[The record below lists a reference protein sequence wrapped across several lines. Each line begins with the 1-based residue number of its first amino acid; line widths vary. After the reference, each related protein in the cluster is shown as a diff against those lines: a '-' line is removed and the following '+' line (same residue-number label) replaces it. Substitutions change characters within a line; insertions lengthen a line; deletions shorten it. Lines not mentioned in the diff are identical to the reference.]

1 MSTKYLGEQF
11 DIHGGGMDLMFPHH
25 ECEIAQSCASQGND
39 SARYWMHN
47 NMITIG
53 GQKMGK
59 SLGNFITLEQL
70 FNGTHDK
77 LEQAYSPMTV
87 RFFIL
92 QAHYRST
99 LDFSNEALKAAEK
112 GYERLMKAVEA
123 LNGLKASEQSSV
135 DVADLRGRC
144 EEAMNDD
151 LSSPMVI
158 SALFDWVRIINQIA
172 AGEQT
177 ISADDLAE
185 LKRVINLYVFD
196 ILGLRNERA
205 EGADDKIAPLMEMI
219 LEIRRNAKANK
230 DWPTA
235 DLIRNRLGD
244 AGIRVK
250 DNKDGSVD
258 WELI

>member
-25 ECEIAQSCASQGND
+25 ECEIAQSCASLGKD
-39 SARYWMHN
+39 SARYWVHN

-70 FNGTHDK
+70 FTGTHDK
-77 LEQAYSPMTV
+77 LDQAYSPMTV

-112 GYERLMKAVEA
+112 GYDRLMKAVETLGA
-123 LNGLKASEQSSV
+123 LKASEVSSV
-135 DVADLRGRC
+135 DVSDLRTRC
-144 EEAMNDD
+144 EDAMNDD

-172 AGEQT
+172 SGEQT
-177 ISADDLAE
+177 ISAADLEE
-185 LKRVINLYVFD
+185 LQRVVKLYVFD

-205 EGADDKIAPLMEMI
+205 EGADDKVAPLMEMI

-235 DLIRNRLGD
+235 DLIRNRLSEV
-244 AGIRVK
+244 GIKVK
-250 DNKDGSVD
+250 DNKDGTTT
-258 WELI
+258 WE

>member
-1 MSTKYLGEQF
+1 
-11 DIHGGGMDLMFPHH
+11 
-25 ECEIAQSCASQGND
+25 
-39 SARYWMHN
+39 
-47 NMITIG
+47 
-53 GQKMGK
+53 
-59 SLGNFITLEQL
+59 
-70 FNGTHDK
+70 
-77 LEQAYSPMTV
+77 
-87 RFFIL
+87 
-92 QAHYRST
+92 
-99 LDFSNEALKAAEK
+99 
-112 GYERLMKAVEA
+112 
-123 LNGLKASEQSSV
+123 
-135 DVADLRGRC
+135 
-144 EEAMNDD
+144 MNDD

-185 LKRVINLYVFD
+185 LKRVVNLYVFD

>member
-1 MSTKYLGEQF
+1 
-11 DIHGGGMDLMFPHH
+11 
-25 ECEIAQSCASQGND
+25 
-39 SARYWMHN
+39 
-47 NMITIG
+47 
-53 GQKMGK
+53 MGK

-70 FNGTHDK
+70 FTGTHDK

-112 GYERLMKAVEA
+112 GYDRLMKAVDTLEK
-123 LNGLKASEQSSV
+123 LQASATSSV
-135 DVADLRGRC
+135 DVADLRTRC
-144 EEAMNDD
+144 EDAMNDD

-158 SALFDWVRIINQIA
+158 STLFDWVRIINQIA
-172 AGEQT
+172 SGEQT

-205 EGADDKIAPLMEMI
+205 EGANDKVAPLMEMI
-219 LEIRRNAKANK
+219 LEIRRNAKSNK

-235 DLIRNRLGD
+235 DLIRNRL
-244 AGIRVK
+244 AEVGIRIK
-250 DNKDGSVD
+250 DNKDGTMD
-258 WELI
+258 WEQA